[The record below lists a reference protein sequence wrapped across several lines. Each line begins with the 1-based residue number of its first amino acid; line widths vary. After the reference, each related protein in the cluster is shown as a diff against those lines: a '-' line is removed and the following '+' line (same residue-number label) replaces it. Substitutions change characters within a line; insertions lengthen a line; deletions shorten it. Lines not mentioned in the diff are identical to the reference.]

1 MDKIRTRHPVTV
13 TADTPIDEARHLM
26 LAKKIAGLPVLA
38 SGRVIGII
46 TEADM
51 FRIVVKAWNEAAA

>member
-1 MDKIRTRHPVTV
+1 MTV